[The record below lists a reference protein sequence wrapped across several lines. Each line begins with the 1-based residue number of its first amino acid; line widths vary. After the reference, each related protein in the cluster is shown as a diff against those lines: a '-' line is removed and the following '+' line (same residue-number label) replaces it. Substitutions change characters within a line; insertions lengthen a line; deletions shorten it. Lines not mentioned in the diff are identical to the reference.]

1 MKPALLLVALA
12 LAAGRAMTVV
22 VEEAKVRKTKA
33 FFAPVVS
40 TLKEGDSV
48 KVGALEGG
56 WYKVSGGWLHQSA
69 LAGGKAKAGG
79 SKWEGSDEAQAEE
92 VTLAGKGFNEDVE
105 KRYKGERSDVDFE
118 AVDRME
124 ARKVSEK
131 ELLKFMKEGQTLPQE
146 AR

>member
-22 VEEAKVRKTKA
+22 VEEAKVRKSKA
-33 FFAPVVS
+33 FYAPAVA
-40 TLKEGDSV
+40 TLKQGEKV
-48 KVGALEGG
+48 KVGEAEDG
-56 WYKVSGGWLHQSA
+56 WYRVSGGWLHQSA
-69 LAGGKAKAGG
+69 LAGGKVKAGG
-79 SKWEGSDEAQAEE
+79 SKWEGSDAAQAEE

-105 KRYKGERSDVDFE
+105 KRYKGERDDVDFE

-131 ELLKFMKEGQTLPQE
+131 ELLRFMKEGQTLPKE